1 MKLFLLS
8 ILCLISGV
16 TVAQSNLPAC
26 QGNEMSKWNNCFGF
40 HVKTGDHMNYGFFT
54 NNSKY
59 VGEYKEGLPEG
70 KGVLTDNYNSHKYEG
85 TFTNGKLEGQGV
97 RYDNAGTKFE
107 GEFVDGKPKRGTYI
121 HKDGSKIVG
130 EYWGGS
136 WRGQYMRISPSGE
149 IIQQGTFVNKIF
161 GGVTFEQLD
170 TDAHIQ
176 KRNAE
181 IERLRI
187 DTSSGAS
194 TKPETK
200 PTISLIWPSN
210 GQILSKFDSNKKG
223 IQIAGVLGSPVVAA
237 ANGRVVFANNTLKGY
252 GNLIILKHDNTYLT
266 TYAHNSKLLVKEGD
280 TVRQGEKIAELGNTD
295 STEPKLQFEVRENG
309 KSVDP
314 ELFLNRQVVVERPQ
328 DKIEITPSAAPSQ
341 QVEKLLPQCQGD
353 RAYWTNCIGAVW
365 FGASSYSDMYVG
377 EWLDG
382 KMHGFGK
389 FSSPKP
395 LLEHS
400 IESFPS
406 ITLSAQGFEYIG
418 EFKNNQRNGFGV
430 MSFKN
435 GDKYIG
441 FWSADK
447 RHGRGIQRYA
457 DGRIAIKKEGVWN
470 LGSFSREESVLSNLE
485 QFIEIFNREPFQYI
499 KSLSYD
505 PTNRTDNLT
514 NATVINPATSAITPS
529 VVSNTPQSSQTF
541 PAVNFGKRLALV
553 IGNASYKVRPLLNP
567 RNDADDVSRVLRS
580 TGFEVIDLRDASL
593 PQMRAGV
600 RQFGERLMSN
610 DVGLVYY
617 SGHGI
622 EVKGRNYFIPIN
634 ADIKASDEVAD
645 QALDVS
651 LILAKMDTAK
661 KGVNILI
668 VDACRDDPFGRS
680 FRSNSRGL
688 ATMDAPQGTLIAYA
702 TAPGSVAADGTG
714 RNSPF
719 TKHLV
724 RAMQV
729 PNTPIELMF
738 KEVRRAVREETKN
751 QQTPW
756 ENSSLIGNF
765 YFSVKK

>member
-1 MKLFLLS
+1 MKYLLQLLF
-8 ILCLISGV
+8 ILMIGNAC
-16 TVAQSNLPAC
+16 AESNLAPI
-26 QGNEMSKWNNCFGF
+26 
-40 HVKTGDHMNYGFFT
+40 T
-54 NNSKY
+54 
-59 VGEYKEGLPEG
+59 
-70 KGVLTDNYNSHKYEG
+70 
-85 TFTNGKLEGQGV
+85 
-97 RYDNAGTKFE
+97 
-107 GEFVDGKPKRGTYI
+107 
-121 HKDGSKIVG
+121 
-130 EYWGGS
+130 
-136 WRGQYMRISPSGE
+136 
-149 IIQQGTFVNKIF
+149 
-161 GGVTFEQLD
+161 
-170 TDAHIQ
+170 
-176 KRNAE
+176 
-181 IERLRI
+181 
-187 DTSSGAS
+187 
-194 TKPETK
+194 
-200 PTISLIWPSN
+200 LIWPSN

-223 IQIAGVLGSPVVAA
+223 IQIAGILGSPVVAA
-237 ANGRVVFANNTLKGY
+237 ANGRVVYANNTLKGY

-280 TVRQGEKIAELGNTD
+280 TVRQGEKIAELGSTD

-309 KSVDP
+309 KPVDP
-314 ELFLNRQVVVERPQ
+314 ELFFNRQVLAERPQ
-328 DKIEITPSAAPSQ
+328 DKIEIAASAAPSQ
-341 QVEKLLPQCQGD
+341 QDEKRLPQCQGD

-377 EWLDG
+377 EWLNG

-389 FSSPKP
+389 FLTSKL
-395 LLEHS
+395 LLEHYQES
-400 IESFPS
+400 IFERRSSFELAKS
-406 ITLSAQGFEYIG
+406 GFEYIG

-435 GDKYIG
+435 SDKYIG
-441 FWSADK
+441 FWSGDK

-457 DGRIAIKKEGVWN
+457 DGGIDIKKEGVWN
-470 LGSFSREESVLSNLE
+470 FGSFSREESVLGNLE
-485 QFIEIFNREPFQYI
+485 QFIEIFNKEPFQHI

-505 PTNRTDNLT
+505 PSNRTDNLT
-514 NATVINPATSAITPS
+514 NATVINPATSTITPS
-529 VVSNTPQSSQTF
+529 VVSNSSQSSQTL
-541 PAVNFGKRLALV
+541 PPVNFGKRLALV

-580 TGFEVIDLRDASL
+580 TGFEVIDLRDATL
-593 PQMRAGV
+593 AQMRTSV

-622 EVKGRNYFIPIN
+622 EVKGRNYFIPVN

>member
-1 MKLFLLS
+1 VKLFLIP
-8 ILCLISGV
+8 ILFLISGV

-59 VGEYKEGLPEG
+59 VGEYKEGLPDG

-97 RYDNAGTKFE
+97 RYDNVGIKFE

-121 HKDGSKIVG
+121 YKNGSKHVG
-130 EYWGGS
+130 EYWDGS
-136 WRGQYMRISPSGE
+136 WRGQFMHISPSGE
-149 IIQQGTFVNKIF
+149 VISQGTFVNKLF
-161 GGVTFEQLD
+161 GGVTFVPSD
-170 TDAHIQ
+170 TDAQIQ

-187 DTSSGAS
+187 ETSSGAS
-194 TKPETK
+194 TKPDTK
-200 PTISLIWPSN
+200 SSIILIWPSS
-210 GQILSKFDSNKKG
+210 GKILSKFDRNKKG
-223 IQIAGVLGSPVVAA
+223 IQISGVEGSPVVAS
-237 ANGRVVFANNTLKGY
+237 ANGRVVYAGNTLKGY

-266 TYAHNSKLLVKEGD
+266 AYAHNSKLLVKDGES
-280 TVRQGEKIAELGNTD
+280 VIQGQKIAELGSTD
-295 STEPKLQFEVRENG
+295 SNEPKLHFEVRENG
-309 KSVDP
+309 NSVDP
-314 ELFLNRQVVVERPQ
+314 ELFLNRQVIVERPQ
-328 DKIEITPSAAPSQ
+328 
-341 QVEKLLPQCQGD
+341 EKNETTVSTVASPQKEKQLPQCQGNELRLWRECFGTYTYD
-353 RAYWTNCIGAVW
+353 NGSTFTGVFN
-365 FGASSYSDMYVG
+365 FGA
-377 EWLDG
+377 
-382 KMHGFGK
+382 
-389 FSSPKP
+389 
-395 LLEHS
+395 
-400 IESFPS
+400 PS
-406 ITLSAQGFEYIG
+406 GYGTMT
-418 EFKNNQRNGFGV
+418 NP
-430 MSFKN
+430 N
-435 GDKYIG
+435 GDKYVG
-441 FWSADK
+441 QWVNGV
-447 RHGRGIQRYA
+447 RHGVGVQTYTDNRQTQN
-457 DGRIAIKKEGVWN
+457 GVWTN
-470 LGSFSREESVLSNLE
+470 GVFTGGSAYISNDGVVTLHSRPQTSGSFSDT
-485 QFIEIFNREPFQYI
+485 Q
-499 KSLSYD
+499 
-505 PTNRTDNLT
+505 
-514 NATVINPATSAITPS
+514 PS
-529 VVSNTPQSSQTF
+529 INTPQINQPPLITTQ
-541 PAVNFGKRLALV
+541 GRRLALV
-553 IGNASYKVRPLLNP
+553 IGNASYKIRPLLNP

-580 TGFEVIDLRDASL
+580 TGFEVIDLRDATL
-593 PQMRAGV
+593 AQMRTSV

-622 EVKGRNYFIPIN
+622 EVKGRNYFIPVN